1 MNTEI
6 GSFEAKTK
14 LPELLRSVK
23 RGHRYTITLR
33 GKPVAE
39 LVPGEIAPGHNP
51 AVTVKAMRSI
61 RRVTGVPN
69 ETLHEWIRESRR

>member
-6 GSFEAKTK
+6 GSFEAKTR

-33 GKPVAE
+33 GKPIAE
-39 LVPGEIAPGHNP
+39 LVPGDSASNLKP
-51 AVTVKAMRSI
+51 AAAVESMRSI
-61 RRVTGVPN
+61 RKVTGVPN
-69 ETLHEWIRESRR
+69 ETLNEWIREGRR